1 MFEFTI
7 CFSKQAASVPTR
19 GKVLHRSSGGLKG
32 FLSRRAERGYTAPL
46 MARQLSIIACLG
58 GKKKVLTTKPV
69 RYIHTFTDLTDS
81 EVAEMVFYRGKK
93 EKREAGR
100 TLCSYPN

>member
-1 MFEFTI
+1 MFELTI

-46 MARQLSIIACLG
+46 MARQPSIIACLG
-58 GKKKVLTTKPV
+58 GKKKVLILSLYKPV
-69 RYIHTFTDLTDS
+69 ITEHH
-81 EVAEMVFYRGKK
+81 KI
-93 EKREAGR
+93 R
-100 TLCSYPN
+100 TAKTPSG